1 MMSPDRLR
9 LAMQLLGDISQGE
22 LSRASGGVSVTTI
35 SLFLNGKRELR
46 PAMEVRLIEGL
57 ERAFR
62 QRGCRLDTAFFYA
75 DRAR

>member
-22 LSRASGGVSVTTI
+22 LSRASSGVGVPTI

-46 PAMEVRLIEGL
+46 PAMATRLVAGL
-57 ERAFR
+57 EPVFR
-62 QRGCRLDTAFFYA
+62 QRGCRLDTALFA
-75 DRAR
+75 AG

>member
-1 MMSPDRLR
+1 MK
-9 LAMQLLGDISQGE
+9 LLGDISQGE

-62 QRGCRLDTAFFYA
+62 QRGCRLDTAFFTS